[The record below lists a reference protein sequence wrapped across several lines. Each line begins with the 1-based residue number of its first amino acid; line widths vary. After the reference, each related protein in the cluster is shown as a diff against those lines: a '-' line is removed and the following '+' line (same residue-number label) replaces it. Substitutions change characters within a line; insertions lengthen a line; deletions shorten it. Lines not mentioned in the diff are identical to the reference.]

1 VGRPGLLGYPASLLL
16 TGRRCVVV
24 GAGRVAAR
32 KIDGLLEA
40 GAAVHVVA
48 PDLGP
53 EVRAWR
59 DAGRVT
65 VDERPFQPADLD
77 EAWLAT
83 AATPDPA
90 VNAAVY
96 EAGEARRVFVN
107 AADDPAHC
115 SLTLMSVV
123 RRGDLV
129 VTIGTGGRSPALAT
143 YLKEHVATEMGPEWE
158 VLLELL
164 SEERE
169 RLRAAGTST
178 ETVDWRRA
186 IDSGMLDLIR
196 TGRVAQAKEL
206 LRACLSSSSD

>member
-1 VGRPGLLGYPASLLL
+1 MGRPGLLGYPVNLLVA
-16 TGRRCVVV
+16 GRRCVVI
-24 GAGRVAAR
+24 GAGRIAAR
-32 KIDGLLEA
+32 KIAGLLDA

-48 PDLGP
+48 PDLGD

-65 VDERPFQPADLD
+65 VAERPFEATDLD
-77 EAWLAT
+77 GAWLAT

-115 SLTLMSVV
+115 SFTLMSVV
-123 RRGDLV
+123 RQGDLV

-143 YLKEHVATEMGPEWE
+143 YLKDHVATEMGPEWGA
-158 VLLELL
+158 LLDLL
-164 SEERE
+164 AEER
-169 RLRAAGTST
+169 
-178 ETVDWRRA
+178 
-186 IDSGMLDLIR
+186 
-196 TGRVAQAKEL
+196 
-206 LRACLSSSSD
+206 